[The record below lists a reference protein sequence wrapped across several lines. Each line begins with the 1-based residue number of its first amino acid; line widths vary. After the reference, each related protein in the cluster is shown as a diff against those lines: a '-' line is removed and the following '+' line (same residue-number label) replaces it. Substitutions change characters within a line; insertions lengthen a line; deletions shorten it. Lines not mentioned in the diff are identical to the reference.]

1 MVAGGTVIRTAGW
14 VWETHICGWLR
25 KPIQETHIWVAL
37 GKPSK
42 KKETTKFLT
51 LSNDP
56 PLAWYGRK
64 KYGRLNT
71 ESSAS
76 VLFLHRDITMRD
88 IYEVKAYRDVT
99 VT

>member
-1 MVAGGTVIRTAGW
+1 MT
-14 VWETHICGWLR
+14 
-25 KPIQETHIWVAL
+25 P
-37 GKPSK
+37 
-42 KKETTKFLT
+42 
-51 LSNDP
+51 P

-76 VLFLHRDITMRD
+76 VLFLHRDITVRD

>member
-1 MVAGGTVIRTAGW
+1 MT
-14 VWETHICGWLR
+14 
-25 KPIQETHIWVAL
+25 
-37 GKPSK
+37 
-42 KKETTKFLT
+42 
-51 LSNDP
+51 P

-76 VLFLHRDITMRD
+76 VLFLHRDITVRD